1 MTTFGGQSRY
11 QIVVQD
17 IEIAGEG
24 ALLKQ
29 LEERKR
35 RLSQE
40 GLFDQSRK
48 QSLPFLPRVIGVVTS
63 PTGAVIRDI
72 LHRLSERFGVH
83 VLIWGVAVQGQGA
96 AEQIAAAIDG
106 FNHPDTHN
114 RLGRP
119 DLLIVARGGGSLED
133 LWAFN
138 EERLWHVR

>member
-1 MTTFGGQSRY
+1 MASQLSITPEEGLDVICTGKMTTFGGQSRY

-83 VLIWGVAVQGQGA
+83 VLIWGGCSG
-96 AEQIAAAIDG
+96 
-106 FNHPDTHN
+106 T
-114 RLGRP
+114 GRGRA
-119 DLLIVARGGGSLED
+119 DSGG
-133 LWAFN
+133 N
-138 EERLWHVR
+138 